1 MSSRQLG
8 PRLATVYEFQSALL
22 VPHLK
27 NLGVAWSTFQLL
39 TTIQAAGETTSQAE
53 IARRLGLA
61 PATLSESVQLHVK
74 KGLVQQARHPND
86 ARVRA
91 LQLTDHGKALMKKI
105 QGIVNA
111 NSRLLEDALTPEE
124 ATECARLLDK
134 LIAAVEKAHSLA

>member
-8 PRLATVYEFQSALL
+8 ARVATVYEFQSAILA
-22 VPHLK
+22 PQLK
-27 NLGVAWSTFQLL
+27 TLGVAWSTFQLL
-39 TTIQAAGETTSQAE
+39 TTIQASGDTTSQAE

-74 KGLVQQARHPND
+74 KGLIEQVRHPHD

-91 LQLTDHGKALMKKI
+91 LQLTDLGKALMKKI
-105 QGIVNA
+105 QAIVNA
-111 NSRLLEDALTPEE
+111 NNRLLEEALTPEE